1 MKIFSSIAVASM
13 LICSTAFSASQFSST
28 TGNPVEQKTGI
39 GTVDLTQIL
48 NTPAFSEKQKSI
60 AEKYKAEA
68 DALQQTAKDLKKD
81 MDELAANKGKWP
93 ADKVK
98 KAEADLDKRR
108 SDFAQKNAQL
118 SQKQINEFQ
127 SLSNEFINAVKAA
140 TASVA
145 EERKLS
151 LVISESDATTL
162 YASKALDI
170 TKSVIDKVKF

>member
-1 MKIFSSIAVASM
+1 MKLFSSLAVASM
-13 LICSTAFSASQFSST
+13 LICSTAFPASQFKSSVDT
-28 TGNPVEQKTGI
+28 APAQNSAI

-48 NTPAFSEKQKSI
+48 STPAFSEKQKSI

-68 DALQQTAKDLKKD
+68 DALQKTAQELKKD
-81 MDELAANKGKWP
+81 MDELAANKEKWS

-98 KAEADLDKRR
+98 KAEADLDQRR
-108 SDFAQKNAQL
+108 SEFAKQNAQL

-170 TKSVIDKVKF
+170 TNSVIEKVKF